1 MFRHILPISALLL
14 GSALLVLAGGIN
26 TLILPVRGS
35 HEGFSSLSLGL
46 LGTGWAFGYIAGCLL
61 TPKLV
66 ANVGHIRA
74 FGALCSLCAVA
85 VLGSLILM
93 TPWAWIPLRG
103 LSGFCFAGTAMIVE
117 SWLGERATAA
127 NRGKVFG
134 FYTMIN
140 LGATTAGQMMLTLGD
155 TTGYLFFVVA
165 AMIYSFALIPTAISS
180 TTTPKPLVSVKLDI
194 RALWRNS
201 PVAVV
206 AVTMIGV
213 SNSAFGTLAAV
224 YADRIGLVLATIAL
238 FTSVPILAGAAAQ
251 IPVGALSDRMDRRKV
266 LVGISLVAIC
276 ADLAFVVLHP
286 QDARTNLIISAVLG
300 AAIYAMYPV
309 IVAHA
314 NDHAAPNSYIQ
325 TSGGLLLLYGVGG
338 IIGPLI
344 AGFGMTNLNVSALF
358 ITTMVA
364 HVLIIVFTLWRM
376 TQRSEVADANKVDFA
391 MSPLARSSTP
401 ETAAFAKP
409 ADEEQHAK
417 PELDQ

>member
-1 MFRHILPISALLL
+1 MIRHILPISALLL
-14 GSALLVLAGGIN
+14 GSALLVFAGGIN

-35 HEGFSSLSLGL
+35 QEGFTSFSLGL
-46 LGTGWAFGYIAGCLL
+46 LGTGWAIGYIAGCLY

-74 FGALCSLCAVA
+74 FGALCSFCAVV
-85 VLGSLILM
+85 VLGSLLLM
-93 TPWAWIPLRG
+93 TPWAWVPLRA

-127 NRGKVFG
+127 NRGKIFG

-140 LGATTAGQMMLTLGD
+140 LGATTAGQMTLTLGD
-155 TTGYLFFVVA
+155 TTGYLFFVLA
-165 AMIYSFALIPTAISS
+165 AMVYSLALIPTTISS
-180 TTTPKPLVSVKLDI
+180 STSPKPLVSVRLDI

-201 PVAVV
+201 PVAVF
-206 AVTMIGV
+206 AVVMIGI
-213 SNSAFGTLAAV
+213 SNSAFGALAAV
-224 YADRIGLVLATIAL
+224 YGDRIGLVLATIAL

-266 LVGISLVAIC
+266 LIGIAAVAIC
-276 ADLAFVVLHP
+276 ADLAFVLLHP
-286 QDARTNLIISAVLG
+286 QDATTNLVISAVLG

-314 NDHAAPNSYIQ
+314 NDHAAPDTYIQ

-344 AGFGMTNLNVSALF
+344 AGLGMTNLNASALF
-358 ITTMVA
+358 MTTMAA
-364 HVLIIVFTLWRM
+364 HVLIVGFTVWRM
-376 TQRSEVADANKVDFA
+376 TQRSQVSEENKVVFA
-391 MSPLARSSTP
+391 VSPLARTSTP
-401 ETAAFAKP
+401 ETAALAS
-409 ADEEQHAK
+409 ADD
-417 PELDQ
+417 PEGNHSQDL